1 MEIEFN
7 TSRIPQ
13 AGSAPKIA
21 RPDTAAAA
29 TDDVS
34 FSASDSLK
42 SQLAD
47 LSASRPEQL
56 AKAKELV
63 ANATYPPDY
72 VLTRVATLLAIK
84 TQSNSPDQSSSS
96 AQ

>member
-7 TSRIPQ
+7 TRIPQ
-13 AGSAPKIA
+13 AGSTPTIA
-21 RPDTAAAA
+21 RQDTAAAA

-34 FSASDSLK
+34 FSTSASLK

-47 LSASRPEQL
+47 LSTSRTEQL

-63 ANATYPPDY
+63 SDTTYPPDF
-72 VLTRVATLLAIK
+72 VLKRVATLLAIK
-84 TQSNSPDQSSSS
+84 TQSNSSDQSSSS